1 MKKSLTALALALA
14 LTGTLAACST
24 DKNPNGGTA
33 DNNGATG
40 GASGTNGTSGTASGS
55 MNGTG
60 GTASGSMNG
69 TTGSASGT
77 PGTVSRRY
85 GGQSVYNGR
94 IYDNPT
100 YFEDGRYAAGA
111 DGRVYDNNGSAVS
124 RDLTR
129 GARDIV
135 RGAGDA
141 VEDVGRGIGNA
152 ARDITGTNANP
163 GTPSWEPDS
172 SAVRY

>member
-14 LTGTLAACST
+14 LAGTLAACST
-24 DKNPNGGTA
+24 DKNPNNGAAG
-33 DNNGATG
+33 NNGTT
-40 GASGTNGTSGTASGS
+40 SGGTSGTAGGS
-55 MNGTG
+55 MN
-60 GTASGSMNG
+60 
-69 TTGSASGT
+69 GSASGT

-94 IYDNPT
+94 TYNEPT
-100 YFEDGRYAAGA
+100 YFDDGRYAAGT
-111 DGRVYDNNGSAVS
+111 DGQVYDNNGSSVS
-124 RDLTR
+124 RDLTQ

>member
-14 LTGTLAACST
+14 LTGSLAACST
-24 DKNPNGGTA
+24 DKDPGAGGTA
-33 DNNGATG
+33 GNNSGAAG
-40 GASGTNGTSGTASGS
+40 GTSGSTGGMGSGS
-55 MNGTG
+55 
-60 GTASGSMNG
+60 TA
-69 TTGSASGT
+69 GSASGT

-85 GGQSVYNGR
+85 GGQTVYNGR
-94 IYDNPT
+94 AYDG
-100 YFEDGRYAAGA
+100 YFGDGRYTAGF
-111 DGRVYDNNGSAVS
+111 DGRVYDTGSGALS

-152 ARDITGTNANP
+152 ARDITGNYS

>member
-1 MKKSLTALALALA
+1 MKKSLTALALALT
-14 LTGTLAACST
+14 LVGTLAACST
-24 DKNPNGGTA
+24 DKDPTNGGTV
-33 DNNGATG
+33 NNGTTG
-40 GASGTNGTSGTASGS
+40 GTSGTTS
-55 MNGTG
+55 
-60 GTASGSMNG
+60 
-69 TTGSASGT
+69 GSASGT

-85 GGQSVYNGR
+85 GGQSIYNGR
-94 IYDNPT
+94 IYDEPT
-100 YFEDGRYAAGA
+100 YFDDGRYAAGT
-111 DGRVYDNNGSAVS
+111 DGRVYDNNGSTVS
-124 RDLTR
+124 RDLTQ

>member
-14 LTGTLAACST
+14 LAGTLAACSS
-24 DKNPNGGTA
+24 DRDPAAGGTG
-33 DNNGATG
+33 NN
-40 GASGTNGTSGTASGS
+40 GTASGS
-55 MNGTG
+55 MNGATG
-60 GTASGSMNG
+60 
-69 TTGSASGT
+69 GSASGT

-94 IYDNPT
+94 IYNEPT
-100 YFEDGRYAAGA
+100 YFEDGRYAAGT
-111 DGRVYDNNGSAVS
+111 DGRVYDNNGSTVS

-152 ARDITGTNANP
+152 ARDITGSYS

>member
-1 MKKSLTALALALA
+1 MKKSLTALALSLALA
-14 LTGTLAACST
+14 GTLAACST
-24 DKNPNGGTA
+24 DRDPAAG
-33 DNNGATG
+33 
-40 GASGTNGTSGTASGS
+40 GTSGTAG
-55 MNGTG
+55 
-60 GTASGSMNG
+60 
-69 TTGSASGT
+69 GSASGT

-94 IYDNPT
+94 TYNEPT
-100 YFEDGRYAAGA
+100 YFDDGRYAAGT
-111 DGRVYDNNGSAVS
+111 DGRVYDNNGSTVS
-124 RDLTR
+124 RDLTQ

-141 VEDVGRGIGNA
+141 VEDMGRGIGNA
-152 ARDITGTNANP
+152 ARDVTGSYS

>member
-1 MKKSLTALALALA
+1 MKKSLTALALALT
-14 LTGTLAACST
+14 LVGTLAACST
-24 DKNPNGGTA
+24 DKDPAVNNGTTGGT
-33 DNNGATG
+33 
-40 GASGTNGTSGTASGS
+40 S
-55 MNGTG
+55 

-94 IYDNPT
+94 IYNEPT
-100 YFEDGRYAAGA
+100 YFDDGRYAADT
-111 DGRVYDNNGSAVS
+111 DGRVYDNNGSTVS

-152 ARDITGTNANP
+152 ARDITGMGNGSYS

>member
-1 MKKSLTALALALA
+1 MKKSLTALALALT
-14 LTGTLAACST
+14 LVGTLAACST
-24 DKNPNGGTA
+24 DKDP
-33 DNNGATG
+33 ATG
-40 GASGTNGTSGTASGS
+40 GTVNNGTTGGTSGTTSGS
-55 MNGTG
+55 T
-60 GTASGSMNG
+60 
-69 TTGSASGT
+69 SGT
-77 PGTVSRRY
+77 PGTVSRHY
-85 GGQSVYNGR
+85 GGQSIYN
-94 IYDNPT
+94 
-100 YFEDGRYAAGA
+100 GRYAAGT
-111 DGRVYDNNGSAVS
+111 DGRVYDNNGSTVS
-124 RDLTR
+124 RDLTQ

>member
-1 MKKSLTALALALA
+1 MKKSLTALALALT
-14 LTGTLAACST
+14 LVGTLAACST
-24 DKNPNGGTA
+24 DKDPA
-33 DNNGATG
+33 VNNGTTG
-40 GASGTNGTSGTASGS
+40 GTSGTASGS

-60 GTASGSMNG
+60 G
-69 TTGSASGT
+69 SASGA

-94 IYDNPT
+94 IYNEPT
-100 YFEDGRYAAGA
+100 YFDDGRYAAGT
-111 DGRVYDNNGSAVS
+111 DGRVYDNNGSTVS

>member
-1 MKKSLTALALALA
+1 MKKSLTALALALT
-14 LTGTLAACST
+14 LVGTLAACST
-24 DKNPNGGTA
+24 DKDPAVNNGTTGGT
-33 DNNGATG
+33 
-40 GASGTNGTSGTASGS
+40 S
-55 MNGTG
+55 

-100 YFEDGRYAAGA
+100 YFDDGRYAAGT
-111 DGRVYDNNGSAVS
+111 DGRVYDNNGSTVS

-152 ARDITGTNANP
+152 ARDITGMGNGNYS

>member
-1 MKKSLTALALALA
+1 MKKSLTALALALT
-14 LTGTLAACST
+14 LVGTLAACST
-24 DKNPNGGTA
+24 DKDPAAGGTGS
-33 DNNGATG
+33 NGTTG
-40 GASGTNGTSGTASGS
+40 GTSGTTS
-55 MNGTG
+55 
-60 GTASGSMNG
+60 
-69 TTGSASGT
+69 GSASGA

-100 YFEDGRYAAGA
+100 YFDDGRYAAGN
-111 DGRVYDNNGSAVS
+111 DGRVYDNNGSTVS

>member
-14 LTGTLAACST
+14 LAGTLAACSS
-24 DKNPNGGTA
+24 DRDPAAGGAGSNGTA
-33 DNNGATG
+33 
-40 GASGTNGTSGTASGS
+40 
-55 MNGTG
+55 TG

-69 TTGSASGT
+69 ATGGSASGT

-94 IYDNPT
+94 TYNEPT

-111 DGRVYDNNGSAVS
+111 DGWVYDNDGSAVS

-141 VEDVGRGIGNA
+141 VEDMGRGIGNA
-152 ARDITGTNANP
+152 ARDITGSYS

>member
-14 LTGTLAACST
+14 LAGTLAACST
-24 DKNPNGGTA
+24 DRDPAAGGT
-33 DNNGATG
+33 
-40 GASGTNGTSGTASGS
+40 SGTSGTAG
-55 MNGTG
+55 
-60 GTASGSMNG
+60 
-69 TTGSASGT
+69 GSASGT

-94 IYDNPT
+94 TYNEPT
-100 YFEDGRYAAGA
+100 YFEDGRYAAGT
-111 DGRVYDNNGSAVS
+111 DGRVYDNNGSTVS
-124 RDLTR
+124 RDLTQ

-141 VEDVGRGIGNA
+141 VEDMGRGIGNA
-152 ARDITGTNANP
+152 ARDVTGSYS

>member
-1 MKKSLTALALALA
+1 MKKNLTALALALS
-14 LTGTLAACST
+14 LVGTLAACST
-24 DKNPNGGTA
+24 DRDPA
-33 DNNGATG
+33 VNNGTTG
-40 GASGTNGTSGTASGS
+40 GTSGTASGS
-55 MNGTG
+55 MNGTAG
-60 GTASGSMNG
+60 
-69 TTGSASGT
+69 GSASGA

-100 YFEDGRYAAGA
+100 YFNDGRYAAGT
-111 DGRVYDNNGSAVS
+111 DGRVYDNNGSTVS

-152 ARDITGTNANP
+152 ARDITGMGNGSYS